1 MRDLKVSPFH
11 LRIRQQGTI
20 FLFHGEN
27 SKNIRTG
34 EKCKK
39 TNLQQGLEVKV
50 MLVGH
55 FFPAIFGLMSE
66 ILALKCIF
74 CYDFDG
80 ENSKNFT
87 LTGENFKKF
96 HI

>member
-1 MRDLKVSPFH
+1 VKNLIISPFH

-20 FLFHGEN
+20 LLLDGEN
-27 SKNIRTG
+27 SENIRTG
-34 EKCKK
+34 EKWKK
-39 TNLQQGLEVKV
+39 PNLQQGLEVKV

-66 ILALKCIF
+66 IFALKCMF